1 MDKIKIAIIDD
12 HLIFLEGL
20 KLILQNEFDIQYAS
34 NNPKDLLSKMES
46 LDIDL
51 LITDVSMPEISG
63 IELVKIVK
71 TKFPKLKILVMST
84 YKNMFCK
91 KEIDAYLMKDSDS
104 EILIDTIKSVVL
116 ENKKIFSEDLD
127 ETDGFDF
134 SKSLVSKRER
144 EIIKLIS
151 EEYNSEEIAEKLF
164 ISKHT
169 IEAHRKNIFMK
180 LQVNNIAGLIKKA
193 ISLGII

>member
-1 MDKIKIAIIDD
+1 MEKIKIAIIDD

-34 NNPKDLLSKMES
+34 NNPKDFLGKLES

-63 IELVKIVK
+63 IEVVKIVK
-71 TKFPKLKILVMST
+71 EKHPKLKTLVMST
-84 YKNMFCK
+84 FKNMFNK
-91 KEIDAYLMKDSDS
+91 KEIDAYLLKDTDS
-104 EILIDTIKSVVL
+104 EILIKTIKEVVF
-116 ENKKIFSEDLD
+116 ENKKIFYQDLSSV
-127 ETDGFDF
+127 ESFDF
-134 SKSLVSKRER
+134 NKNLVSKRER

-151 EEYNSEEIAEKLF
+151 EEYKTEEIAEKLF

>member
-34 NNPKDLLSKMES
+34 NNPKDLLSKLES

-116 ENKKIFSEDLD
+116 ENKKIFSEELD

>member
-34 NNPKDLLSKMES
+34 NNPKDLLSKLES

>member
-1 MDKIKIAIIDD
+1 MEKIKIAIIDD

-34 NNPKDLLSKMES
+34 NNPKDLLSKLES

-116 ENKKIFSEDLD
+116 ENKKIFSEELD

>member
-1 MDKIKIAIIDD
+1 MEKIKIAIIDD

-20 KLILQNEFDIQYAS
+20 RLILQNEFDIRYAS
-34 NNPKDLLSKMES
+34 NNPKDLLSKLES

-116 ENKKIFSEDLD
+116 ENKKIFSEELD